1 VYANGIQIEF
11 DQEERVVMLSMRRL
25 FLISFLLLLPSAAVV
40 AQRPGPQFRRELACE
55 PFEPRTKLEALE
67 QRYERILLKGFTQVA
82 GLAVRGVFIRIDAV
96 ELKDSSAPTRALG
109 VVISLRGPRES
120 RTGDDSPR
128 ENRSYI
134 DYEEIDPLIRGIES
148 VGRVN
153 ESMTKLAS
161 FEARYRTL
169 GDLEVVV
176 FRQGRASGT
185 AASVSSG
192 ICEKVTGLLTL
203 DELETLKAHIIE
215 AKARLD
221 ELK

>member
-1 VYANGIQIEF
+1 MASI
-11 DQEERVVMLSMRRL
+11 RPVVLA
-25 FLISFLLLLPSAAVV
+25 ILLTLVVCSADF

-67 QRYERILLKGFTQVA
+67 ARYERVLIKGFSQVA
-82 GLAVRGVFIRIDAV
+82 NVNVRGASIRIDAV
-96 ELKDSSAPTRALG
+96 EMKETSSPLRAWG
-109 VVISLRGPRES
+109 IVVSLRAASEP
-120 RTGDDSPR
+120 PR
-128 ENRSYI
+128 ENRAYI
-134 DYEEIDPLIRGIES
+134 DYEEIDPLLKALES
-148 VGRVN
+148 VVRVN
-153 ESMTKLAS
+153 ESVTKLAS

-185 AASVSSG
+185 AASISAG

-203 DELETLKAHIIE
+203 DELETLRAHLIE
-215 AKARLD
+215 TKTRLD